1 MPKGAKAKSRQE
13 TPRLDGDK
21 IVAAALAVADREG
34 LAGTTMR
41 LVGAELGADPT
52 AVYRHFASKDDLVAA
67 MADRL
72 FGEVTLAPL
81 PDHWRP
87 RLGHVLRAARAV
99 YSAHPAIIEVLANQ
113 PEESDSIVAI
123 NEIVIGCLLD
133 AGLDD
138 TDVGLFHQVLVSFV
152 IGTGL
157 HEASWGSSSADA
169 RAASRRAYAALDPR
183 HFPRAASAASLL
195 FPPEDDVFDFAIELL
210 LDAIEAASRRVA
222 RARRRAR

>member
-1 MPKGAKAKSRQE
+1 MPKGVRSRSE
-13 TPRLDGDK
+13 APRLDRDK

-67 MADRL
+67 VADRL
-72 FGEVTLAPL
+72 FGEITIVPL
-81 PDHWRP
+81 PDGWRP
-87 RLGHVLRAARAV
+87 RLAHVLRAARSV

-113 PEESDSIVAI
+113 SEESDSIVAI
-123 NEIVIGCLLD
+123 NEVVIGCLRA

-138 TDVGLFHQVLVSFV
+138 ADIGLFHQVLVSYV

-157 HEASWGSSSADA
+157 HEASWGSSSDDA
-169 RAASRRAYAALDPR
+169 RAASRRAYAALDPK
-183 HFPRAASAASLL
+183 HFPHAASAASQL
-195 FPPEDDVFDFAIELL
+195 FPPEDDTFEFAIELL